1 VYFSWL
7 FQTIEVKKQDD
18 ALENIVIK
26 VIWQYTLQD
35 GVYRVFE
42 LGVTELLPP
51 DPAEFIDISGV
62 TYETLEAWVSASL
75 NLQSLRD
82 GLIAKLNDQKA
93 RPTYIIPGPTPAF
106 PPPAPPL

>member
-1 VYFSWL
+1 MNFNWL
-7 FQTIEVKKQDD
+7 FLNIELQKQYNDL
-18 ALENIVIK
+18 ANVVIK
-26 VIWQYTLQD
+26 VFWQYTLDD

-51 DPAEFIDISGV
+51 DPVEFIDISSV

-93 RPTYIIPGPTPAF
+93 RPTYLLPGPAPAF
-106 PPPAPPL
+106 PPTQPPL